1 VSPLR
6 TLARVEISV
15 AIEVGTG
22 CARKG
27 AGRMPDQANLAQGN
41 PNSMPQN
48 QVSSKVPVKG
58 SPPWS
63 ARSVSP
69 TAATASAATATAPTA
84 AATVAVPVAAVTSIA
99 GVSTGIPVVGSAA
112 LAPSEPHR
120 RTDEGNEY
128 ANHQIEHHHDA

>member
-1 VSPLR
+1 
-6 TLARVEISV
+6 
-15 AIEVGTG
+15 
-22 CARKG
+22 
-27 AGRMPDQANLAQGN
+27 MPDQANLAQGN

-48 QVSSKVPVKG
+48 QVSSKFPVKG

-69 TAATASAATATAPTA
+69 TAAATTATTSAATATAPTA
-84 AATVAVPVAAVTSIA
+84 AATVPVPVAAVTSIA
-99 GVSTGIPVVGSAA
+99 RVSTGIPVVGSAA

-128 ANHQIEHHHDA
+128 ANHQIEHHHDT